1 MNRKPCPIMER
12 RKSWCCLWSLSS
24 HKAGH
29 SADEWAQAD
38 QLSLLFQLESIV
50 PKWRKRRRTKHKWG
64 QVLFQFD
71 WRPLDGGDYTNGN
84 LVPLGHATWCWWWR
98 GLHQWQPYHWD
109 MPLGVG
115 DGGDYTNGNLTI
127 GTCHLVLVMAG
138 ITPMATLYHWDM
150 PLGVGDGGGYTN
162 GNLVPLGHATWCWWW
177 RGLHQWQPYHW
188 DMPLGV
194 GDGGGWIEPEAGETS
209 VHGVFICFFFVFL
222 IVVLCDNCHI
232 HSTGEAFVH
241 FAKTCFPTIWGWCQ
255 GLDHSRRAVG
265 VLYFWLL
272 HRTTCTRDHWSARCS
287 SQPCCPQRSVGT
299 CPCCSHLP
307 HWVQTQSSDE
317 YNTNRHKQT
326 HKTANEAFLQKKEMN
341 HKNSARRDWNISE
354 LWMDGANEQLT
365 TRQKDLAGGFGL
377 WSWLVRWSD
386 LLCRLPEQ
394 SLLFCVFVV
403 CFCGTTKI
411 CCRPFCL
418 QDETCCW
425 KSFARVHRGRKDT
438 FEGKHRLLWSQ
449 SLWSF
454 LFFLVFKSLVI
465 VHKTK
470 PTHQTICSDF
480 SWNSNRLSS
489 LFTTKNGLAFVAIN
503 QRVLKICFIHCLVNC
518 EGFITRCFLFIC
530 FTWLPSS
537 TAGDLIVCS
546 FDHLIICSCDHLII
560 CSFDHLLIWSF
571 AHLIICSF
579 DHLLIWSFAHLLIW
593 SFAHLIICSFA
604 HLIICSFDH
613 LLICSFDHLLIWSF
627 AHLLIW
633 SFAHL
638 IICSFDHLLIWSFA
652 HLLIW
657 SFAHLIICSFDHLLI
672 WSFAHL
678 IICSFDHLIIL
689 DQSWKGA
696 AMGWAIVLWGL
707 RKLLFVHSTKVQPPN
722 NSYHGKWLQWMI
734 HTLLLTHK
742 RLLTTTNVL
751 VAIGLFLLSVT
762 EVNHPQLTSQKTKLT
777 EHTSQLFMQKVK
789 SYHAWSLYDNF
800 EWSFGFQRRF
810 GLCSMNCETQERCLR
825 PVGSYYRKVI
835 EDNGLIADDEV
846 VEGESW
852 NPPHTRKL
860 TPNFCSFFCFLEKQ
874 KKKKKT
880 KNKQNNKTKKWMKL
894 SVKVVL
900 FFVGGSAL
908 QTVPCTQ
915 CDKIVET
922 LTFLWRAKKWTFHD
936 RCFDRSHFNVLMR
949 VCVSPLW
956 CINSKR
962 ISQCLVSAGGLS
974 WDCRLC
980 FDARASELHNSKD
993 GCAFVGD
1000 FQFVGNSAFQKCLQV
1015 CTHLQCVWW
1024 SRCQGAIQTPQ
1035 TQFGLHSQ
1043 SLSQKNHFSKQ
1054 GFFGA
1059 YRAAVMPNVKEDV
1072 VLAETPATGI
1082 EWIKKTKQIKK
1093 THSNSPFLQQNKKK
1107 QKQILSPIYAFVF
1120 ALKEIS
1126 HTLKSN
1132 FVQNL
1137 DQSCFVCLFLFLT
1150 FHSHTKKK
1158 KQTKWAILCEKTKW
1172 RNKQFVS
1179 RWASRIIF
1187 V

>member
-1 MNRKPCPIMER
+1 MEVVKVFGMRSWTENRVQ
-12 RKSWCCLWSLSS
+12 SWNEE
-24 HKAGH
+24 KADVACDH
-29 SADEWAQAD
+29 YH
-38 QLSLLFQLESIV
+38 
-50 PKWRKRRRTKHKWG
+50 RTKQDIQLMNELKLTSYRFSFSWSR
-64 QVLFQFD
+64 LF
-71 WRPLDGGDYTNGN
+71 PNGEKEGEPNTNGSSSIPIW
-84 LVPLGHATWCWWWR
+84 LTTYWWR
-98 GLHQWQPYHWD
+98 GLHQWQPC
-109 MPLGVG
+109 
-115 DGGDYTNGNLTI
+115 TI
-127 GTCHLVLVMAG
+127 GTCHL
-138 ITPMATLYHWDM
+138 ATLYHWDM

-177 RGLHQWQPYHW
+177 RGLHQWQPCTIGTCHLVLV
-188 DMPLGV
+188 MAVVGLNQKPVKPLFMGFSFV
-194 GDGGGWIEPEAGETS
+194 
-209 VHGVFICFFFVFL
+209 FFFFFDCC
-222 IVVLCDNCHI
+222 VVWQLSYSLNRWSICPLCKN
-232 HSTGEAFVH
+232 V
-241 FAKTCFPTIWGWCQ
+241 FPTIWGWCQ

-530 FTWLPSS
+530 FTWLLSS
-537 TAGDLIVCS
+537 TAGDLIVWSS
-546 FDHLIICSCDHLII
+546 FDHLLIWFDHLII
-560 CSFDHLLIWSF
+560 CSFDHL
-571 AHLIICSF
+571 IICSF
-579 DHLLIWSFAHLLIW
+579 DHLLIW

-613 LLICSFDHLLIWSF
+613 LIIWSF

-633 SFAHL
+633 SFDLIIWSFDHL
-638 IICSFDHLLIWSFA
+638 IIWSFDHLLIW
-652 HLLIW
+652 
-657 SFAHLIICSFDHLLI
+657 SFDHLLI

-734 HTLLLTHK
+734 QTLLLTHK

-751 VAIGLFLLSVT
+751 VAIGLFLLAVT

-852 NPPHTRKL
+852 NAHTHESWHPIFVL
-860 TPNFCSFFCFLEKQ
+860 FFVFSKS
-874 KKKKKT
+874 KKKKKNQKQT
-880 KNKQNNKTKKWMKL
+880 KQQNKEVNEVVCGGCSFLCWWVCPPNCSL
-894 SVKVVL
+894 HSVW
-900 FFVGGSAL
+900 
-908 QTVPCTQ
+908 QDCW
-915 CDKIVET
+915 ET

-936 RCFDRSHFNVLMR
+936 RRFDGSHFNVLMR

-993 GCAFVGD
+993 GD
-1000 FQFVGNSAFQKCLQV
+1000 FQFVGNSAFQKRLQV
-1015 CTHLQCVWW
+1015 CTHLQWD
-1024 SRCQGAIQTPQ
+1024 SGDQGVR
-1035 TQFGLHSQ
+1035 GQ
-1043 SLSQKNHFSKQ
+1043 SKHHKHNLVCILNLSHK
-1054 GFFGA
+1054 
-1059 YRAAVMPNVKEDV
+1059 
-1072 VLAETPATGI
+1072 
-1082 EWIKKTKQIKK
+1082 
-1093 THSNSPFLQQNKKK
+1093 
-1107 QKQILSPIYAFVF
+1107 
-1120 ALKEIS
+1120 
-1126 HTLKSN
+1126 
-1132 FVQNL
+1132 
-1137 DQSCFVCLFLFLT
+1137 
-1150 FHSHTKKK
+1150 
-1158 KQTKWAILCEKTKW
+1158 
-1172 RNKQFVS
+1172 
-1179 RWASRIIF
+1179 RIIF
-1187 V
+1187 QNKGFLEHTGLL